1 MNYAVPSD
9 NLLGLVLNIASNAVS
24 EAIKKFERII
34 REKRSCKSR
43 KRIHFVYVE
52 WRQKWYYQNC
62 KVVRIFSGINWWRY
76 WSSYKRN
83 KKIQDGAFLAG
94 LFVPYLAA
102 SVVQSL
108 ISSVVKDNA
117 GRVIMKA
124 EENVITRIKILSFAP
139 SLNQSWDFNY
149 KPMFNGVFSRD
160 NLPRIKDG
168 MYVMN
173 LYDKQSK
180 ENCTLILLEWI
191 YFSKGIKQD

>member
-1 MNYAVPSD
+1 M
-9 NLLGLVLNIASNAVS
+9 
-24 EAIKKFERII
+24 
-34 REKRSCKSR
+34 
-43 KRIHFVYVE
+43 
-52 WRQKWYYQNC
+52 
-62 KVVRIFSGINWWRY
+62 
-76 WSSYKRN
+76 
-83 KKIQDGAFLAG
+83 
-94 LFVPYLAA
+94 FVPYLAA

-180 ENCTLILLEWI
+180 ENCTLILLERI
-191 YFSKGIKQD
+191 YFSGGIKQD